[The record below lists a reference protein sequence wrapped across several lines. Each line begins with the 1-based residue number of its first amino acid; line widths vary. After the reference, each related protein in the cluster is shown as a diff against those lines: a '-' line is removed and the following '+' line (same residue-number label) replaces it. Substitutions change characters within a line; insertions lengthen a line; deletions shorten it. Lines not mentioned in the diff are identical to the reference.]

1 MFRKFL
7 YEEIDR
13 AQDKMSCEMFDEWCE
28 IHEGMKETAFKAG
41 FNAALLWI
49 KELIMERTTEERE
62 EYHRD
67 IRR

>member
-13 AQDKMSCEMFDEWCE
+13 AQDKVSNEMFEAWCE

-41 FNAALLWI
+41 FDAALLWI
-49 KELIMERTTEERE
+49 KELIIERTTEERE
-62 EYHRD
+62 EYHREM
-67 IRR
+67 RR